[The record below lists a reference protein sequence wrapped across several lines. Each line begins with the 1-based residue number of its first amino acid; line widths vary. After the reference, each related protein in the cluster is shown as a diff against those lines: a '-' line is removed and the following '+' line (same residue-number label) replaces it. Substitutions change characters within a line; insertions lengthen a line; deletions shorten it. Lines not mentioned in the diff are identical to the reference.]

1 MRFLKVNNRRRIRL
15 AMSTVATRTRTL
27 FATHS
32 RTWRSTWLLLS
43 SPRCP
48 GCWLPSSTPYAG
60 MLLALPTTHVHLRN
74 RLADLSLSF
83 FCSSDMCEHTEDT
96 FVRVYWFILLA
107 LIFMLWK
114 QISKALNVGY
124 DLLRPFIGAQV
135 DAALAELKGKVKL
148 S

>member
-1 MRFLKVNNRRRIRL
+1 
-15 AMSTVATRTRTL
+15 
-27 FATHS
+27 
-32 RTWRSTWLLLS
+32 
-43 SPRCP
+43 
-48 GCWLPSSTPYAG
+48 

-74 RLADLSLSF
+74 RLADLSLSLSFSLSF